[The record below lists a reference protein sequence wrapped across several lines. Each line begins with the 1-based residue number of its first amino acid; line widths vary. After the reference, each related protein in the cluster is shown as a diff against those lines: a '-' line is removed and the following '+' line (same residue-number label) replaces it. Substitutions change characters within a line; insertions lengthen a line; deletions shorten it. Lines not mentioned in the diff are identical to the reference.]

1 LSLNQIRKG
10 IFTMAED
17 DTFDIDIYGDD
28 GQDQAQPDHQDGDD
42 LIFDDD
48 ELAPQTTTEKPS
60 HATNGTTSQDTP
72 SAPQGTKRKAQ
83 DDEDDSGQTQQ
94 ASTPSQTNNT
104 QNTAIDPSA
113 MPALRLAELHWWT
126 TEEDVRAFCARAG
139 VEGELREITFGEHKI
154 NGKSRGEAYLEFTSA
169 RAASA
174 TKAEIESMKTN
185 DGAKKDGST
194 PTSAQRANPFT
205 VTYCPVN
212 NPFKG
217 RDGGAS
223 GKKDYNNSGAYNNTN
238 TNNNRGGYNN
248 NFQNRG
254 GYNNNRGG
262 GGFQNNR
269 GNFNNNR
276 GGFQNHNN
284 SQQHNSGM
292 NPQAAANVGGWP
304 AMNPM
309 AAMNGFNPAMNPMM
323 GMMNNMQQMGGF
335 ASMMAAQ
342 QRGGGAAGMMG
353 RGAGMMGRGGMGMG
367 GMMNGGAGAGRGGW
381 GAFGAA
387 GGAAGFNPAMMGQQQ
402 QGQQQGQG
410 GFGMQGGQNKR
421 MKSE

>member
-1 LSLNQIRKG
+1 
-10 IFTMAED
+10 MAED

-28 GQDQAQPDHQDGDD
+28 GQDQAQQDNQDGDD

-48 ELAPQTTTEKPS
+48 ELVPQTAPEKSS
-60 HATNGTTSQDTP
+60 HATNGTPSQDTP
-72 SAPQGTKRKAQ
+72 AAAQSKKRKAQ
-83 DDEDDSGQTQQ
+83 DDDEDFGQTQQ
-94 ASTPSQTNNT
+94 VSTPSQANNA
-104 QNTAIDPSA
+104 QNTSVEPGA

-174 TKAEIESMKTN
+174 AKAEIEGVKAA

-194 PTSAQRANPFT
+194 PTPAARANPFT
-205 VTYCPVN
+205 VTYSSVN

-223 GKKDYNNSGAYNNTN
+223 GKKDYNNSGAYNNSN

-254 GYNNNRGG
+254 GYNNRG

-284 SQQHNSGM
+284 NHNNGGM
-292 NPQAAANVGGWP
+292 NQQPGANVGGWP

-309 AAMNGFNPAMNPMM
+309 ATMNGFNPAMNPMM
-323 GMMNNMQQMGGF
+323 GMMNNMAAQQMGGF

-367 GMMNGGAGAGRGGW
+367 GMMNGGAGAGRGW
-381 GAFGAA
+381 GGFGGA

-402 QGQQQGQG
+402 GGQQQGQG

>member
-1 LSLNQIRKG
+1 
-10 IFTMAED
+10 MAED

-28 GQDQAQPDHQDGDD
+28 GQDQAQENNQDGDD

-48 ELAPQTTTEKPS
+48 EITAQPSTNKPS
-60 HATNGTTSQDTP
+60 HATNGTSQEAP

-83 DDEDDSGQTQQ
+83 DDDEEFGQTQQ
-94 ASTPSQTNNT
+94 ALVPSQANNS
-104 QNTAIDPSA
+104 QTAQVEPGA

-154 NGKSRGEAYLEFTSA
+154 NGKSRGEAYLEFNSA

-174 TKAEIESMKTN
+174 TKAEIESVKTSES
-185 DGAKKDGST
+185 AKKDGST
-194 PTSAQRANPFT
+194 PTPAQRANPFT

-223 GKKDYNNSGAYNNTN
+223 GKKDYNNSGAYNNSN
-238 TNNNRGGYNN
+238 TNNRGGYNN

-262 GGFQNNR
+262 GFQNNR

-284 SQQHNSGM
+284 NHNGGM
-292 NPQAAANVGGWP
+292 NPQAAGNVGGWP

-323 GMMNNMQQMGGF
+323 GMMNNMAAQQMGGF
-335 ASMMAAQ
+335 ANMMAAQ

-381 GAFGAA
+381 GGFGGA
-387 GGAAGFNPAMMGQQQ
+387 GAAAGFNPAMMGQQQ
-402 QGQQQGQG
+402 GGQQQGQG